1 MTVSRTESKECRS
14 IIKALKSGLVPG
26 DGIDRIVVGREE
38 ILKQL
43 RLDLEDVSVGGS
55 GFKFYA
61 GDYGSGKTFMCSLAR
76 NEALKQDFVVSCV
89 NIDARELPMNRMEMI
104 YSKIINGLR
113 TKDHKNVP
121 AFDFILQEWLFK
133 LETKVQ
139 KERNLDPLNSED
151 REKIGHYLAH
161 EINEQL
167 ENIRHFD
174 SSLANALRGYYDAVR
189 TQDKE
194 TETSALG
201 WIKGQSNIP
210 TRLKEKFNVKGNVN
224 KDNALNFLKS
234 IIQLMVNIGYKGMVI
249 IFDELELIRNVRHD
263 LRSAAYENIRYICD
277 LTAKEE
283 LPHSYFI
290 FAGTEDIF
298 QDETKGIPSYQ
309 ALYARIRADNLHM
322 KGKVKDIRAPL
333 VYLDN
338 FDEKRLL
345 QVSNKVIK
353 VHEIAYEWSTAGVI
367 TPSVTEQLIDRV
379 ANKFGK
385 ISSVPRGYLKSFVDL
400 LDITEQNKDFDPQK
414 DFLNDVTFESEFS
427 EIAEVENREASLME
441 F

>member
-1 MTVSRTESKECRS
+1 MSSRTESKECRS

-26 DGIDRIVVGREE
+26 DGIDRIVVGREDTLRQ
-38 ILKQL
+38 LK
-43 RLDLEDVSVGGS
+43 LDLNDVSEGSS

-76 NEALKQDFVVSCV
+76 NEAWKQDFVVSCV
-89 NIDARELPMNRMEMI
+89 NIDARELPMNRMETV
-104 YSKIINGLR
+104 YSKIISGVR

-139 KERNLDPLNSED
+139 KENNLNPMNNED
-151 REKIGHYLAH
+151 REKIGNYIAQ

-174 SSLANALRGYYDAVR
+174 SSLANAIRGYYEAVR
-189 TQDKE
+189 TQNKE
-194 TETSALG
+194 IEISALG
-201 WIKGQSNIP
+201 WIKGEANISP
-210 TRLKEKFNVKGNVN
+210 KHKLKFNVKGGVN

-234 IIQLMVNIGYKGMVI
+234 INQLMVNIGYKGMLI

-263 LRSAAYENIRYICD
+263 LRSAAFENIRYLCD

-283 LPHSYFI
+283 LPNCYFI
-290 FAGTEDIF
+290 FAGTEDLY
-298 QDETKGIPSYQ
+298 QDEVKGIPSYQ
-309 ALYARIRADNLHM
+309 ALHARIKSDNSFL

-338 FDEKRLL
+338 FDEQRLVE
-345 QVSNKVIK
+345 VSNKVIK
-353 VHEIAYEWSTAGVI
+353 AHELAYEWDSKGRITLWVI
-367 TPSVTEQLIDRV
+367 EKLINRV

-400 LDITEQNKDFDPQK
+400 LDITEQNKDFDPEK
-414 DFLNDVTFESEFS
+414 DFINNDRLENEFL
-427 EIAEVENREASLME
+427 EIEEIEKKEAQLVE